1 MTSTHQ
7 IQNEK
12 ITSLAH
18 WMYTF
23 DVMLDDIG
31 YRYRFHIVDYILE
44 SMNCPTC
51 DQDIGFSPFS
61 ICPHCGSIISLTDRE

>member
-18 WMYTF
+18 WMYAF
-23 DVMLDDIG
+23 VAMLDD
-31 YRYRFHIVDYILE
+31 ILE

-61 ICPHCGSIISLTDRE
+61 ICPHCGAIISLTDRE